1 MSRARLTVVA
11 VLVTCCALMAD
22 AARAQEAS
30 TGRAYA
36 GLFKVPDAPAGVSSR
51 KMPTG
56 LLSVRLFESA
66 ERESREGNP
75 VDVAQRREGAR
86 AELQFAR
93 TTRRLEYA
101 VAGGVQF
108 ETGRTGF
115 GVDNQW
121 IEMGARMPVTPRFSL
136 TASERMAYSP
146 QCVLG
151 TFSTSQLPADNNL
164 LAGPGSVTAAQSN
177 MTLGAAVTAERS
189 LSRRTTLQAAYR
201 HDRLAAA
208 SCGVPAVDDRISLRV
223 GRRLTRTAQLWVG
236 GGRLRGTNHGSAG
249 APAATT
255 LAEVRLEYHPA
266 AWRRTALRLTAA
278 PGRMAARPGQSG
290 STAIEGGADM
300 EYRASANTA
309 LDLGYQ
315 RQLSYPQG
323 TTRAVPL
330 TTWRGSGTWEVSRTI
345 RLTGGVARSAS
356 SAGSGQDL
364 VSTTGVARA
373 DVLVGGA
380 PIYLEYA
387 WHSRRGTLQPVQST
401 SFERMTG
408 QGLRVGVRL
417 DRNLFRGHRSP
428 VS

>member
-1 MSRARLTVVA
+1 MSVAGLRAAA
-11 VLVTCCALMAD
+11 VLVMACAVMAD
-22 AARAQEAS
+22 SAHAQEGS
-30 TGRAYA
+30 TARAYA
-36 GLFKVPDAPAGVSSR
+36 GLFKVPDAPVGVSSR

-56 LLSVRLFESA
+56 LLSVRLFESV
-66 ERESREGNP
+66 ERESREGRP
-75 VDVAQRREGAR
+75 VDVTQRREGAR

-101 VAGGVQF
+101 AAGGVQF
-108 ETGRTGF
+108 GTSRTGF
-115 GVDNQW
+115 GLDNQW
-121 IEMGARMPVTPRFSL
+121 LEMGARMTVTPRFSL
-136 TASERMAYSP
+136 TASERVAYSP

-164 LAGPGSVTAAQSN
+164 LAGPGSVTSAQSN
-177 MTLGAAVTAERS
+177 MTLGAAVTAERR
-189 LSRRTTLQAAYR
+189 LSRRTTVQAAYR

-208 SCGVPAVDDRISLRV
+208 SCGVPAVDDRLSLRV
-223 GRRLTRTAQLWVG
+223 GRRVTRNTQLWVG
-236 GGRLRGTNHGSAG
+236 GGRARGTNHGPAG
-249 APAATT
+249 APAATI

-266 AWRRTALRLTAA
+266 AWRRMVLRLTTA
-278 PGRMAARPGQSG
+278 PGRMTGRPGQSG
-290 STAIEGGADM
+290 RTAIEAGADM
-300 EYRASANTA
+300 EYRAGATTA
-309 LDLGYQ
+309 LGLGYQ

-345 RLTGGVARSAS
+345 RLSGGVVRSAS

-373 DVLVGGA
+373 DVLAGDA
-380 PIYLEYA
+380 PLYLEYA
-387 WHSRRGTLQPVQST
+387 WHSRRGTLQPVQPT
-401 SFERMTG
+401 PFERMTG

-417 DRNLFRGHRSP
+417 DRNLFRGHRAP